1 MTPQV
6 FLSPPYLSGN
16 EGRYLEEALA
26 SGWLVPMGPIVDRFE
41 REFSSLIGVKHAV
54 ALSSGTAAL
63 HLAMIAAGVGAGDE
77 VIVPTLTF
85 IATANPAVY
94 VGARPVFLDCDA
106 RSWNLDPGVLE
117 DFLRRRAVAGRLPK
131 ALVLVHLYG
140 QTADLDAITGLC
152 AMFGVTLL
160 EDAAEAL
167 GASYRGRSPGLDGYA
182 GAFSFNGNKIISTA
196 GGGMLVTERADVA
209 ALARKLATQ
218 AREPAVHYEHQ
229 LVGYNYRLSNL
240 CAAVGCAQLETLAQR
255 VRVRRELFDRYVAAL
270 GQRPGVRFQEE
281 MSWGTHTR
289 WLTTLTIDSS
299 VAGISRD
306 AVMAALSADGIESR
320 PIWKP
325 LHLQPV
331 FSGAE
336 YFGGRIAESLFADG
350 LCLPSGPQ
358 VTDEVLTRVVAA
370 FGCDRQPNISCR

>member
-16 EGRYLEEALA
+16 EGQYLEEALA

-41 REFSSLIGVKHAV
+41 AEFSSLIGVKHAV
-54 ALSSGTAAL
+54 ALSSGTAAM
-63 HLAMIAAGVGAGDE
+63 HLAMIAAGIGAGDE

-94 VGARPVFLDCDA
+94 LGARPVFLDCDA
-106 RSWNLDPGVLE
+106 RSWNLDPAVLE
-117 DFLRRRAVAGRLPK
+117 DFLRRREASGRLPK
-131 ALVLVHLYG
+131 ALALVHLYG
-140 QTADLDAITGLC
+140 QTADLDVITALC
-152 AMFGVTLL
+152 AKYGVTLL

-167 GASYRGRSPGLDGYA
+167 GASYRGRSPGLDGLA
-182 GAFSFNGNKIISTA
+182 GVFSFNGNKIISTA
-196 GGGMLVTERADVA
+196 GGGMLVTASAGVA

-229 LVGYNYRLSNL
+229 LIGYNYRLSNL
-240 CAAVGCAQLETLAQR
+240 CAAVGCAQLETLEER
-255 VRVRRELFDRYVAAL
+255 VRVRRALFDRYVAAL
-270 GQRPGVRFQEE
+270 GHNPGVRFQDE
-281 MSWGTHTR
+281 MAWGTHTR
-289 WLTTLTIDSS
+289 WLTTLTIGRAA
-299 VAGISRD
+299 AGISRD
-306 AVMAALSADGIESR
+306 AVMTALSADGIESR

-336 YFGGRIAESLFADG
+336 YYGGRVAESLFAEG

-358 VTDEVLTRVVAA
+358 VTDEVFARVVAA
-370 FGCDRQPNISCR
+370 FATDR